1 MVAPPPAGDVQPD
14 MSSRTPKNAVL
25 GALLLLVLS
34 MCCTVVFLYLRNERK
49 AAVLACN
56 RQLSA
61 IADERK
67 AALEQWLRERKHDAA
82 VLASYPTAVYVMQG
96 NGAGPK
102 PFPLEQGPVKHL
114 EDLYAR
120 VLSAQ
125 GYAGLFLLDD
135 RGGEVVRT
143 PGSVA
148 LPDAVRS
155 RSAEFASGRGDADDV
170 CFLRDGEERAMLVF
184 YRRVSGGNAGNG
196 GTLALLVDPGRWL
209 YPFLLRRWMLSNSQE
224 SLLVGRRGRD
234 LIFLSPLRFL
244 KGPPLTTAL
253 SIGEDGIA
261 TPGRLAARGVETFG
275 AGLDYRSKHVLAVS
289 RTIRGAPWGLV
300 VKIDQAE
307 AMKGFAGKVRWVLT
321 SLGAIF
327 LCLAG
332 VGFGFW
338 RNQKLRYV
346 QAALARDLKYGLIRE
361 HARDIVF
368 FLGSGGGI
376 VEANAEAERAYGYAR
391 EELLSLNIRDLQVE
405 PDAIDGLC
413 DHANPEDPS
422 GWTAESLHRRKDGTT
437 FPVEESVKAVHA
449 AGGVL
454 VLAIVR
460 DVTERRQTI
469 GRIHRLNHLLRTLSE
484 VNQVIARERDRNTL
498 LSQVCRIL
506 VDYGGY
512 RMAWI
517 GRCEVETGTVKPTSW
532 AGTGTEYLEDVDIR
546 CDGSPLGMGPTG
558 TAIQTGECSVC
569 QDMESD
575 PRFVPWREKARRHGY
590 RSSLSVPILFNGAG
604 ALNVYSGEIEAFG
617 EDEIKLFLELAG
629 DIGYALEVMVERDAH
644 RKTEDALR
652 QSEAK
657 FSKIFRASPDAVT
670 ITRAEDGAYLEVND
684 GFVALSGYEPE
695 EVLGR
700 SALDIGI
707 WPFPADRQRLVK
719 KLVEKGAVTNLECS
733 FRKKDGEIRT
743 GAMSARLIK
752 VGGDNC
758 ILMIS
763 RDITEKK
770 RADELIRE
778 NEERYR
784 TLFERNLAG
793 VYRSRE
799 DGLLL
804 ECNDAFARIFGYV
817 SRKEALG
824 HSAVELHRSPESRAV
839 FLAGLKEK
847 GVLTNYEFQGR
858 RKDGSLIWM
867 LTNASLIHDE
877 NPGHFLIEGTIVD
890 ITERK
895 KSEEDLLLL
904 FTAIEQGHEAV
915 YITDLGG
922 RILYV
927 NPSLEAL
934 TGYDRDEL
942 LGQTPR
948 IFKSGAHEPVLYE
961 KLWQTILDGRVWS
974 GVITNRKRDGSLYV
988 AQMVISPVRDSEK
1001 EIGAFVATQRDITIQ
1016 VDMEKRLERARTLET
1031 IGMIA
1036 GGMAHEVRNPLFALS
1051 TVSSALKKKLADR
1064 PDVQEFVWHIQDQV
1078 RRLGD
1083 LMNDLLTLGRPI
1095 DAGAFAPCAI
1105 PEILEESIR
1114 LVKVGPDY
1122 GPVRFDLSVS
1132 DANLQIRGIRERL
1145 LQVFVNLLQNAAH
1158 FSPPG
1163 DVVQVLAEND
1173 GKHTC
1178 ITVADRGPGIPEDLM
1193 PTLFQPFA
1201 SRRKG
1206 GTGLGLA
1213 IVRKILSAHGATVK
1227 ADNRPDG
1234 GASFTVC
1241 FVCSARV
1248 DQ

>member
-14 MSSRTPKNAVL
+14 ISSRTPKNAVL
-25 GALLLLVLS
+25 GALLVLILA
-34 MCCTVVFLYLRNERK
+34 MCCAVVFLYLRNERE
-49 AAVLACN
+49 AAVLDCN
-56 RQLSA
+56 KQLSA
-61 IADERK
+61 IAEERK
-67 AALEQWLRERKHDAA
+67 AAIEQWLRERKHDVA

-96 NGAGPK
+96 DGAGPK

-114 EDLYAR
+114 EDLYAS

-135 RGGEVVRT
+135 RGDEVVRT

-155 RSAEFASGRGDADDV
+155 RSAEFASGRENAEDV
-170 CFLRDGEERAMLVF
+170 CFLSDGEERAILVF
-184 YRRVSGGNAGNG
+184 YGRVSGGSAGTA

-209 YPFLLRRWMLSNSQE
+209 YPFLLRRWRPSDSQE
-224 SLLVGRRGRD
+224 SLLVGRRGQD

-244 KGPPLTTAL
+244 RTPPLTTAL

-261 TPGRLAARGVETFG
+261 APGRLAVQGVETFG
-275 AGLDYRSKHVLAVS
+275 AGLDYRSKPVLAVS
-289 RTIRGAPWGLV
+289 RTISGAPWGLV

-307 AMKGFAGKVRWVLT
+307 AMQGFAVKVRWVIT
-321 SLGAIF
+321 SLVAIL

-338 RNQKLRYV
+338 RNQKLGYV
-346 QAALARDLKYGLIRE
+346 RAAFARDLKYGLIRE
-361 HARDIVF
+361 HARDIVV
-368 FLGSGGGI
+368 FLGGDGRI

-391 EELLSLNIRDLQVE
+391 EELLSLNVRDLQAE
-405 PDAIDGLC
+405 PDAVDSPY
-413 DHANPEDPS
+413 DHGNLEDPS
-422 GWTAESLHRRKDGTT
+422 GWTAETLHKRKDGTT
-437 FPVEESVKAVHA
+437 FPAEESVRAVQA
-449 AGGVL
+449 DGGVL
-454 VLAIVR
+454 MLAIVR
-460 DVTERRQTI
+460 DVTERKRAI
-469 GRIHRLNHLLRTLSE
+469 DRIHRINHLLRTLSE
-484 VNQVIARERDRNTL
+484 VSQVIARERNRDTL
-498 LSQVCRIL
+498 LLQVCRIL

-517 GRCEVETGTVKPTSW
+517 GWCDAETGTVKPMSW
-532 AGTGTEYLEDVDIR
+532 AGAGTEYLEDVDIR
-546 CDGSPLGMGPTG
+546 CDGSRLGMGPTG

-569 QDMESD
+569 QDTETD
-575 PRFVPWREKARRHGY
+575 PLFAPWRESARRHGY
-590 RSSLSVPILFNGAG
+590 RSSLSVPISFNGMG
-604 ALNVYSGEIEAFG
+604 ALNVYSGEREAFG
-617 EDEIKLFLELAG
+617 EDEIKLFLELAD
-629 DIGYALEVMVERDAH
+629 DIGYALEVMEEREAH
-644 RKTEDALR
+644 RKTGEALR

-657 FSKIFRASPDAVT
+657 FSKIFKASPDAVT

-733 FRKKDGEIRT
+733 FRKKDGAIRT

-752 VGGDNC
+752 VGGDTC

-778 NEERYR
+778 SEERYR

-804 ECNDAFARIFGYV
+804 ECNDAFARIFGYA
-817 SRKEALG
+817 SRREALG
-824 HSAVELHRSPESRAV
+824 HSAVDLHRSPESRAV
-839 FLAGLKEK
+839 FLAGLRQK

-867 LTNASLIHDE
+867 LTNASLIPDE
-877 NPGHFLIEGTIVD
+877 NAGQFLIEGTIVD

-927 NPSLEAL
+927 NPSLEVL

-948 IFKSGAHEPVLYE
+948 IFKSGAHEPAFYE
-961 KLWQTILDGRVWS
+961 DMWRTILDGRVWS
-974 GVITNRKRDGSLYV
+974 GVITNRKKDGSLYV
-988 AQMVISPVRDSEK
+988 AQMVISPVRDSEN
-1001 EIGAFVATQRDITIQ
+1001 EIGAFVSTQRDITIQ
-1016 VDMEKRLERARTLET
+1016 VEMEKRLERARTLET

-1051 TVSSALKKKLADR
+1051 TVSGALKKKLADR

-1095 DAGAFAPCAI
+1095 DAVEFAPCAI

-1114 LVKVGPDY
+1114 LVKAGPDY
-1122 GPVRFDLSVS
+1122 GRVRFDLGVS

-1158 FSPPG
+1158 FSPP
-1163 DVVQVLAEND
+1163 DEAVQVLAEND
-1173 GKHTC
+1173 GKHIY
-1178 ITVADRGPGIPEDLM
+1178 ITVADRGPGIPEDLL

-1227 ADNRPDG
+1227 AGNRTDG
-1234 GASFTVC
+1234 GATFTVC
-1241 FVCSARV
+1241 FACSVRD